1 MNNFFHARAEP
12 QGRREGFNTP
22 LASLRPARKHDSFIY
37 NDLERLQS
45 LEITYQQF
53 LGKNIVENIWNM
65 FMVKHYKLL
74 CVLPILFT
82 LSGCLSRQDATNPAQ
97 SLPELRL
104 ISVSGGIDGKG
115 RPVAY
120 DGLTLYD
127 DSAAYYLGDR
137 LLEVKPLTKTRG
149 TSIRTGQP
157 VTLIQI
163 EGELPCELVETA
175 TGVILSENVYD
186 GYQYEFRR

>member
-1 MNNFFHARAEP
+1 MKHLWN
-12 QGRREGFNTP
+12 GRMRKYCGSIVMLLIVFS
-22 LASLRPARKHDSFIY
+22 LA
-37 NDLERLQS
+37 
-45 LEITYQQF
+45 
-53 LGKNIVENIWNM
+53 
-65 FMVKHYKLL
+65 
-74 CVLPILFT
+74 
-82 LSGCLSRQDATNPAQ
+82 GCSVRQDSIDPAQ
-97 SLPELRL
+97 SPPELRL
-104 ISVSGGIDGKG
+104 ISVSGGIDGNG

-127 DSAAYYLGDR
+127 DNAAYYLGDR

>member
-1 MNNFFHARAEP
+1 MINMLWNSCYVKFCWLIFAFLMALTLSACSSR
-12 QGRREGFNTP
+12 QNTP
-22 LASLRPARKHDSFIY
+22 A
-37 NDLERLQS
+37 
-45 LEITYQQF
+45 
-53 LGKNIVENIWNM
+53 
-65 FMVKHYKLL
+65 
-74 CVLPILFT
+74 
-82 LSGCLSRQDATNPAQ
+82 PAQ

-104 ISVSGGIDGKG
+104 VSVSGGIDGKG

-127 DSAAYYLGDR
+127 DRAAYYLSDR

-163 EGELPCELVETA
+163 DGELPCELVETA
-175 TGVILSENVYD
+175 AGVILSENVYD

>member
-1 MNNFFHARAEP
+1 MKHLWNGHV
-12 QGRREGFNTP
+12 RRYCGYILTLLIVFS
-22 LASLRPARKHDSFIY
+22 LASCSA
-37 NDLERLQS
+37 
-45 LEITYQQF
+45 
-53 LGKNIVENIWNM
+53 
-65 FMVKHYKLL
+65 
-74 CVLPILFT
+74 
-82 LSGCLSRQDATNPAQ
+82 RQDSTDPAQ
-97 SLPELRL
+97 SPPELRL
-104 ISVSGGIDGKG
+104 VSVSGGIDGQG
-115 RPVAY
+115 RTVAY

-127 DSAAYYLGDR
+127 DRAAYYLGDR

-175 TGVILSENVYD
+175 TGVMLSENVYD